1 MNDDRTEAL
10 QAKIAEAKRLLRKAE
25 ANLDE
30 EVGLL
35 RPVLAGDKHMS
46 SDALERSFERLI
58 SARRALS
65 ALEALLEELAS

>member
-1 MNDDRTEAL
+1 MNDERADGLRT
-10 QAKIAEAKRLLRKAE
+10 KIAEAKRLLGQAE
-25 ANLDE
+25 SDLDE
-30 EVGLL
+30 EVGHL

-65 ALEALLEELAS
+65 ALEALLAELTP